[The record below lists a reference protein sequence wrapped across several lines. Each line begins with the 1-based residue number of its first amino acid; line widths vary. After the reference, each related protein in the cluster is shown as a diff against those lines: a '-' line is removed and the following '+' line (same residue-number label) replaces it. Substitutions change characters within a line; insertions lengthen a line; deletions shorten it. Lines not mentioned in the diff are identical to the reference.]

1 MLGWLGLV
9 MICSVFAAGA
19 VFLLAELLGFD
30 AVATAAGYAMV
41 PATVFFLVLL
51 ILVVA
56 GAVAGGATTAVLA
69 LLCAPV
75 RAWRRRR
82 RG

>member
-19 VFLLAELLGFD
+19 VFLLAELLGFE
-30 AVATAAGYAMV
+30 AVAAAAGYAMV

-51 ILVVA
+51 IVV
-56 GAVAGGATTAVLA
+56 VAGGAATAVLA
-69 LLCAPV
+69 LLRAPV

>member
-19 VFLLAELLGFD
+19 VFLLAELLGFE
-30 AVATAAGYAMV
+30 AVAAAAGYAMV
-41 PATVFFLVLL
+41 PATVFFLALL
-51 ILVVA
+51 IVV
-56 GAVAGGATTAVLA
+56 VAGGAATAVLA
-69 LLCAPV
+69 LLRAPV

-82 RG
+82 RD

>member
-19 VFLLAELLGFD
+19 VFLLAELLGFE
-30 AVATAAGYAMV
+30 AVAAAAGYAMV
-41 PATVFFLVLL
+41 PATVFFLALL
-51 ILVVA
+51 IVV
-56 GAVAGGATTAVLA
+56 VAGGAATAVLA
-69 LLCAPV
+69 LLRAPV

>member
-41 PATVFFLVLL
+41 PATVFFLALL
-51 ILVVA
+51 IVV
-56 GAVAGGATTAVLA
+56 VAGGAATAVLA
-69 LLCAPV
+69 LLRAPV

-82 RG
+82 RD

>member
-51 ILVVA
+51 IVV
-56 GAVAGGATTAVLA
+56 VAGGAATAVRA

-75 RAWRRRR
+75 RAWRNRR

>member
-19 VFLLAELLGFD
+19 VLILAELLGFE

-41 PATVFFLVLL
+41 PATVFFLALL
-51 ILVVA
+51 IVVIA
-56 GAVAGGATTAVLA
+56 GAVAGGAATAVRA
-69 LLCAPV
+69 LLRAPV

>member
-41 PATVFFLVLL
+41 PATVFFLALL
-51 ILVVA
+51 IFV
-56 GAVAGGATTAVLA
+56 VAGGAATAVRA

-75 RAWRRRR
+75 RAWRNRR

>member
-1 MLGWLGLV
+1 VLGWLGLV

-30 AVATAAGYAMV
+30 AVAAAAGYAMV
-41 PATVFFLVLL
+41 PATVFFLALL
-51 ILVVA
+51 IVV
-56 GAVAGGATTAVLA
+56 VAGGAATAVLA
-69 LLCAPV
+69 LLRAPV
-75 RAWRRRR
+75 RAWRNRR

>member
-51 ILVVA
+51 IVV
-56 GAVAGGATTAVLA
+56 VAGGAATAVRA
-69 LLCAPV
+69 LLRAPV

-82 RG
+82 RD

>member
-19 VFLLAELLGFD
+19 VFLLAELLGFE

-51 ILVVA
+51 IVV
-56 GAVAGGATTAVLA
+56 VAGGAATAVRA

>member
-1 MLGWLGLV
+1 VLGWLGLV

-19 VFLLAELLGFD
+19 VFLLAELLGFE
-30 AVATAAGYAMV
+30 AVAAAAGYAMV

-51 ILVVA
+51 IVV
-56 GAVAGGATTAVLA
+56 VAGGAATAVRA
-69 LLCAPV
+69 LLRAPV